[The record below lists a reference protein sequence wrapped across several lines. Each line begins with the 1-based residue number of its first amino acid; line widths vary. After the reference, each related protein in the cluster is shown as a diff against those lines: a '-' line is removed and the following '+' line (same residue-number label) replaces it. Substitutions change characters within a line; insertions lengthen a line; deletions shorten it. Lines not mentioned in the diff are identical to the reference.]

1 MVPLNPF
8 VFPKS
13 RKTNLAFYKKLG
25 RFQSKHFVWD
35 FFFRSYPRTVSSFG
49 ISLIGSYPQTLSSQA
64 MSVFA
69 KHLSSMCINPI
80 THPSRQDDLFPGTNQ
95 SVASIDVFIVFL
107 VDVSE
112 NKKGVLRCATTTWTG
127 LRSLAR
133 RMGSL
138 LDFTPCSPLS
148 TC

>member
-1 MVPLNPF
+1 MKNNYAALQ
-8 VFPKS
+8 
-13 RKTNLAFYKKLG
+13 KTWTISVQAIRSGFL
-25 RFQSKHFVWD
+25 FQVLPSDRIFVWD
-35 FFFRSYPRTVSSFG
+35 FFNWVLPSDPVIVSNVGFTKY
-49 ISLIGSYPQTLSSQA
+49 LP
-64 MSVFA
+64 
-69 KHLSSMCINPI
+69 SMFINPI
-80 THPSRQDDLFPGTNQ
+80 TRPSRQDDLFPGTTQ

-107 VDVSE
+107 VDVPE

>member
-1 MVPLNPF
+1 MEHIYE
-8 VFPKS
+8 
-13 RKTNLAFYKKLG
+13 KTTMSPYKKLG

-49 ISLIGSYPQTLSSQA
+49 ISLIQSYPQTLSSQA
-64 MSVFA
+64 MSVFT
-69 KHLSSMCINPI
+69 KYLPSMCINPI
-80 THPSRQDDLFPGTNQ
+80 TRPSRKDDLFPGTTQ

-112 NKKGVLRCATTTWTG
+112 NKKGVLRCATTYRTC

-138 LDFTPCSPLS
+138 FDFIPCSPLS

>member
-1 MVPLNPF
+1 MPP
-8 VFPKS
+8 
-13 RKTNLAFYKKLG
+13 YKKAWTISVQAFLLG
-25 RFQSKHFVWD
+25 FLFQVLPSDRIFVWD
-35 FFFRSYPRTVSSFG
+35 FFNWVLPSDPVIVSNVGFTKY
-49 ISLIGSYPQTLSSQA
+49 LP
-64 MSVFA
+64 
-69 KHLSSMCINPI
+69 SMCINPI
-80 THPSRQDDLFPGTNQ
+80 TSPSRQDDLFPGTTQ

-107 VDVSE
+107 VDVPE
-112 NKKGVLRCATTTWTG
+112 NKKGVLRCAATTWTG

>member
-1 MVPLNPF
+1 MEHIYDKQLC
-8 VFPKS
+8 
-13 RKTNLAFYKKLG
+13 RLTKKLG
-25 RFQSKHFVWD
+25 RFQSKQFVWD
-35 FFFRSYPRTVSSFG
+35 FFLRSYPRTVSSFG
-49 ISLIGSYPQTLSSQA
+49 ISLIQSYPQTLSSQA
-64 MSVFA
+64 MSVFT

-80 THPSRQDDLFPGTNQ
+80 TSPSRQDDLFPGTTQ

-107 VDVSE
+107 VDVPE
-112 NKKGVLRCATTTWTG
+112 NKKGVLRCAATTWTG

-138 LDFTPCSPLS
+138 FDFTPCSPLS